1 MLIKKSIKMQA
12 ACRPT
17 SSLGD
22 KGNMFSSD
30 QLYLHVDQ
38 AILRSCG

>member
-1 MLIKKSIKMQA
+1 MLIIKSIKMQA

-22 KGNMFSSD
+22 EDGMLSSD
-30 QLYLHVDQ
+30 QARLCVD
-38 AILRSCG
+38 